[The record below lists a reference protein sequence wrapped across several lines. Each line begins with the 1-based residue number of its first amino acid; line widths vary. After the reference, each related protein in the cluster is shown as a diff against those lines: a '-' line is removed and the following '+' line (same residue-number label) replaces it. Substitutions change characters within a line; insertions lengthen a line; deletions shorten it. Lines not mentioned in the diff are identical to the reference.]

1 MIIKISFVYL
11 FIVVINDYN
20 SMLKINI
27 DFDREIIKKNFR
39 RENCDEKIETRKLI
53 VKKINEKKCF
63 NRC

>member
-1 MIIKISFVYL
+1 
-11 FIVVINDYN
+11 
-20 SMLKINI
+20 MLKINI